1 MKINYIVISFDNSS
15 DVILTSFIIK
25 ERPGISRL
33 LLLVSETNETIS
45 FSFADEVFQML
56 SNLRSGPILGVLISL
71 TATAKMGP
79 LFSFRLARRNGIFK
93 AKRK

>member
-1 MKINYIVISFDNSS
+1 MKINYTVISFDNSS

-25 ERPGISRL
+25 ERPGTSRH

-56 SNLRSGPILGVLISL
+56 SNLRSGPILGVLIHYL
-71 TATAKMGP
+71 
-79 LFSFRLARRNGIFK
+79 
-93 AKRK
+93 